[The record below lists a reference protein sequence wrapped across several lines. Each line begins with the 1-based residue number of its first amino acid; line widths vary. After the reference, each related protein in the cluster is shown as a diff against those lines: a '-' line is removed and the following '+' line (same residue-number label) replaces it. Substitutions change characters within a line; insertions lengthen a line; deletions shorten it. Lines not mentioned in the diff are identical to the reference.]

1 MKADRNICFLFYMKR
16 GEKMA
21 FIDLFI
27 KREAR
32 EETKEVEVT
41 DEQVVEENNPQDL
54 LLKSLLKGEEITK
67 QNALSVPAVSSAVD
81 MLSSLV
87 APLPVKL
94 YKKTKGEDGKTKIEE
109 VENDIRLNLLN
120 QDTGD
125 LLDPFQLK
133 KAIVYDY
140 LVNKGAYVY
149 IDKVKNDCRSLRY
162 IEPDYVSPQTNF
174 DPIFKD
180 AKYLVNG
187 KEYEVYNFL
196 TILRNTKDG
205 VKGVSAVDEISKSIE
220 TAFTTILYELGIVK
234 KGGAKKGFLTA
245 TRKLGKDEIK
255 LLKDAW
261 NRYYGGNNE
270 ENVIVLNDGIEFKE
284 GANSS
289 VELQIN
295 DRKKTLKDDIKEVF
309 HIFDDYNTTIK
320 VGVMPIISAM
330 EHAYNKNLLLESEK
344 GLFYFAV
351 DTKQIIR
358 GNLKERFEAY
368 KIASDTG
375 WLTKN
380 EIRNQEDYDS
390 IEGLDV
396 VSMNLANVLYDINS
410 KKYYTPNT
418 GSVMNMENGNNGGGD
433 NDENPS

>member
-1 MKADRNICFLFYMKR
+1 
-16 GEKMA
+16 MA

-27 KREAR
+27 KRE
-32 EETKEVEVT
+32 EPKKVEVT
-41 DEQVVEENNPQDL
+41 DEKTKEENNPQDL
-54 LLKSLLKGEEITK
+54 LLQSLLRGEEITK
-67 QNALSVPAVSSAVD
+67 EKALSVPAVSSAVD
-81 MLSSLV
+81 RISSLI
-87 APLPVKL
+87 AMLPVKL
-94 YKKTKGEDGKTKIEE
+94 YEKTTGDDGKKKIRE
-109 VENDIRLNLLN
+109 VDDDIRLKLLN

-133 KAIVYDY
+133 KAIVHDY
-140 LVNKGAYVY
+140 LVDKGAYVF
-149 IDKVKNDCRSLRY
+149 IDKTRNECRSLRY
-162 IEPDYVSPQTNF
+162 LEPDYVSPQTNY
-174 DPIFKD
+174 DPIYKD

-205 VKGVSAVDEISKSIE
+205 VKGVSAVEEISKSIE

-261 NRYYGGNNE
+261 NKYYGGNNE

-284 GANSS
+284 GASTS

-309 HIFDDYNTTIK
+309 HIYDDYNNTIK
-320 VGVMPIISAM
+320 DGVMPIISAI
-330 EHAYNKNLLLESEK
+330 EHALNKNLLLESEK
-344 GLFYFAV
+344 GLFYFAF

-358 GNLKERFEAY
+358 GNLKERYEAY
-368 KIASDTG
+368 KLASDTG
-375 WLTKN
+375 WMTKN
-380 EIRNQEDYDS
+380 EIRNAEDYDS
-390 IEGLDV
+390 IKGLDV
-396 VSMNLANVLYDINS
+396 VSMNLANVLYDINTQ
-410 KKYYTPNT
+410 KYYTPNT
-418 GSVMNMENGNNGGGD
+418 GSVMNMEKGSNGGGD
-433 NDENPS
+433 NNENPS